1 MVQFARAIGF
11 MSLASGAMLLAFP
24 EATRRVMQVRAEYA
38 QLSSG
43 ALRLLGSWMLLTGA
57 LLVGVT
63 ARPAVEVG
71 ISELVPQE
79 RRKAA

>member
-1 MVQFARAIGF
+1 MEQFARSIGF
-11 MSLASGAMLLAFP
+11 MSLASGVMLLAFP
-24 EATRRVMQVRAEYA
+24 GTTRRIMQVRAEYA

-43 ALRLLGSWMLLTGA
+43 ALRLLGGWMLLTGA

-63 ARPAVEVG
+63 SRPAIEATIGEVV
-71 ISELVPQE
+71 SPE